1 MRSPQSGRRGNRSWL
16 EWAAFELPQGRIR
29 GKIMDDKEPRG
40 KNDLAAK
47 LYIAFGIPSIIL
59 FMVILFQF
67 TRSCGIP
74 A

>member
-1 MRSPQSGRRGNRSWL
+1 
-16 EWAAFELPQGRIR
+16 
-29 GKIMDDKEPRG
+29 MDEKPGG

-47 LYIAFGIPSIIL
+47 LYVAFGVPSIVL
-59 FMVILFQF
+59 FMVILFAF

>member
-1 MRSPQSGRRGNRSWL
+1 
-16 EWAAFELPQGRIR
+16 
-29 GKIMDDKEPRG
+29 MDDKEPRG

-47 LYIAFGIPSIIL
+47 LYTAFGIPAIIL

>member
-1 MRSPQSGRRGNRSWL
+1 
-16 EWAAFELPQGRIR
+16 
-29 GKIMDDKEPRG
+29 MDQEPKR
-40 KNDLAAK
+40 KNDLIAK

-59 FMVILFQF
+59 FMVILFSF

>member
-1 MRSPQSGRRGNRSWL
+1 LARLRV
-16 EWAAFELPQGRIR
+16 AAQTETE
-29 GKIMDDKEPRG
+29 KTMDEEPRG

-47 LYIAFGIPSIIL
+47 LYVAFGVPSIIL
-59 FMVILFQF
+59 FMVVLFSF